1 MPAPALS
8 TAVAAVA
15 LAEGLHGLGGT
26 LALALLSMLLAVL
39 EQGWQSLPLTRIA
52 QPGDG
57 PDSRERLR
65 RLMAEG
71 DKGETAL
78 VVLRMASQMALV
90 AVLVLLAQQWVPRWW
105 PSAGPA
111 VPVLL
116 ACAVAF
122 GWITLFCRV
131 LPAELSVRV
140 LETLVR
146 PTMPV
151 VLGLGRLI
159 APPVEAFRR
168 LLRAAGGSTPEKQ
181 AEAYQTEILATVEE
195 GEREGHLVEHQADM
209 IEKVVGLRALE
220 VRSIMTPR
228 TDMDA
233 IPVESTV
240 GEARALVL
248 RTGRSRYPVV
258 DGDVDHVVGV
268 VHVKDLLRVGQEDS
282 VRRALRQPWFV
293 PASKSCTE
301 LLKEFRA
308 HRTHIAIVLDEYG
321 GTAGLVTIE
330 DVLEQIVGDI
340 DDEFDLDEK
349 PLQLAV
355 TDDRHAV
362 APGSLRVDEL
372 NARLSIGLPL
382 SDDYETLGGLIFS
395 TLGRLPETGEVL
407 RLDNVQLTVRKV
419 VDRRVEE
426 VAIEILQPVG

>member
-1 MPAPALS
+1 MPALAPP
-8 TAVAAVA
+8 TAVAVVA
-15 LAEGLHGLGGT
+15 LAEGFHGLGGT

-57 PDSRERLR
+57 PHARERLR
-65 RLMAEG
+65 RLVAEG

-78 VVLRMASQMALV
+78 VVLRVASQMGLV
-90 AVLVLLAQQWVPRWW
+90 SVLVLLAQQWVPRWW

-111 VPVLL
+111 LPVLL

-159 APPVEAFRR
+159 SPPVEAFRR

-248 RTGRSRYPVV
+248 RTGRSRYPVI

-268 VHVKDLLRVGQEDS
+268 VHVKDLLRVPKEEP

-355 TDDRHAV
+355 TDERHAV